1 MQFKFLVIFPC
12 GKYVAYITL
21 KMLQIISLTLEKF
34 TIERINFSIYNG
46 LIYFGERRRHAS
58 ESEVAC

>member
-1 MQFKFLVIFPC
+1 
-12 GKYVAYITL
+12 
-21 KMLQIISLTLEKF
+21 MLQIISLTLEN
-34 TIERINFSIYNG
+34 IERIIFNIYND

>member
-12 GKYVAYITL
+12 GKYAAYITL
-21 KMLQIISLTLEKF
+21 KMLQIISLTLEN
-34 TIERINFSIYNG
+34 IERIIFNIYNG

-58 ESEVAC
+58 ENEVAC